1 MVAKAEEV
9 KKNSKNKIWDR
20 IEPIPE
26 TGKTAI
32 AFAAREKRN
41 RVKGKK
47 NKSGSYGTGKQTNG
61 KTWFHLLSSKF
72 CMTFLSH
79 LYFENVS

>member
-47 NKSGSYGTGKQTNG
+47 IRAVVTVLGNKQTGKRGFIYCLPN
-61 KTWFHLLSSKF
+61 FA
-72 CMTFLSH
+72 
-79 LYFENVS
+79 